1 MKNYILL
8 FIGFFGIISLKS
20 CSERKEISSE
30 SLIDIRGNYVV
41 DLFPKEEKVIFEE
54 DKKLTYEE
62 AFSESE
68 LVLYSTDIQKLGN
81 SYARGIKKFYLYQVK
96 EGYIKK
102 SPKKFKSN
110 NEILFIS
117 NEDLFTGDIL
127 KDSVYLFLTPLADYK
142 LLKNHS
148 DIQYSW
154 LEKAP
159 LLTK

>member
-8 FIGFFGIISLKS
+8 FIGFFGLISLKS

-54 DKKLTYEE
+54 DKKLAYEE

-68 LVLYSTDIQKLGN
+68 LVLYATDIQKLGN

-110 NEILFIS
+110 NKILFIS
-117 NEDLFTGDIL
+117 NEDLFTGNIL

>member
-8 FIGFFGIISLKS
+8 FVGFLGLISLKS

-68 LVLYSTDIQKLGN
+68 LVLYATDIQKLGN

-110 NEILFIS
+110 NKILFIS

>member
-1 MKNYILL
+1 M
-8 FIGFFGIISLKS
+8 
-20 CSERKEISSE
+20 
-30 SLIDIRGNYVV
+30 